1 MKCLLAYADKYLQKS
16 DWRDIG
22 VIKFCLFFF
31 GLFAGT
37 FVPQKYIKCG
47 RNVALIGFVGTAILI
62 MRKFFSV
69 IMEKD
74 E

>member
-1 MKCLLAYADKYLQKS
+1 MKRLLTYGDKYLQKS
-16 DWRDIG
+16 HWRDIG
-22 VIKFCLFFF
+22 VIKFCLFCF
-31 GLFAGT
+31 GLLVGT
-37 FVPQKYIKCG
+37 FVPQNCKKFVRII
-47 RNVALIGFVGTAILI
+47 ALIGFVGALILI